1 MKHFLT
7 RSSQLAI
14 IALLFIMTLVRPLP
28 SVMAAEP
35 ASYSS
40 LYISIS
46 DAIMDIRKGDG
57 KKADQ
62 ALAEFEK
69 AWSART
75 IDEKHN
81 KEKEAIDKAL
91 TDAKEATSSEDRL
104 AALTTLT
111 ENVNA
116 LKKAENP
123 VDEKA
128 ERQKFVTAMTPVL
141 TKLGETINNGTVE
154 EIEQQYKTFN
164 SFWKLKETPV
174 REIDMGAYGQIET
187 QMSFMRIE
195 LANDQPNQEVLKDTF
210 KTLKQNIDDFGAGKK
225 VGFAKKEY
233 SLQTLVDLI
242 DDATGYIEDEQ
253 YEKAS
258 ASVKK
263 FITIWPNVE
272 SAVSTKNGSLYTSI
286 ESNMPIITANLLKD
300 TSDKEKLAKQLTSY
314 KKEIQLLQEDDGY
327 SFWDAALILL
337 REGLEALLIILALV
351 AFLKKSDQRHMEKWI
366 YVGAG
371 AGIGLSAIAAIF
383 MSVFFNS
390 GSMDTNRE
398 LIEGYIGLIAA
409 IMMLGV
415 GIWMHSKSNIKSWN
429 AYIAKQ
435 MNHAIS
441 KGSII
446 AMASISFLSVFREGA
461 ETLIFYAGIAPKM
474 PTSQFILGIAIAIV
488 ILAIV
493 AVVLLKASG
502 KIPIHR
508 FFAIATVLIYLLTFK
523 IIGVS
528 LHKLQLL
535 GDIPTTV
542 IDGLPIWSTI
552 GFYPTVETILGQ
564 VILLIL
570 VGLAFLWK
578 RRNEKKAN

>member
-1 MKHFLT
+1 
-7 RSSQLAI
+7 
-14 IALLFIMTLVRPLP
+14 MTLVRPLP
-28 SVMAAEP
+28 TVMAAEP
-35 ASYSS
+35 ASYST

-62 ALAEFEK
+62 ALEQFEK
-69 AWSART
+69 AWSTRT
-75 IDEKHN
+75 VDAKHD
-81 KEKEAIDKAL
+81 KEKETINEAL
-91 TDAKEATSSEDRL
+91 QDAKKATSSDDRL

-111 ENVNA
+111 HAVDA

-128 ERQKFVTAMTPVL
+128 ERKKFVTTMTPVL
-141 TKLGETINNGTVE
+141 TKLGETINEGNIE
-154 EIEQQYKTFN
+154 AIEQQYKTFN

-195 LANDQPNQEVLKDTF
+195 LANDQPNTEVLKDTF
-210 KTLKQNIDDFGAGKK
+210 KTLKQNIQDFGDSKK
-225 VGFAKKEY
+225 VGFAKKGY

-242 DDATGYIEDEQ
+242 DDATGYIEAEQ

-272 SAVSTKNGSLYTSI
+272 SAVSTKNSSLYTSI

-300 TSDKEKLAKQLTSY
+300 TSDKDKLEKQLTSY
-314 KKEIQLLQEDDGY
+314 KKEIQLLQEDNGY

-371 AGIGLSAIAAIF
+371 SGIALSAVAAIF

-390 GSMDTNRE
+390 SSMDTNRE

-409 IMMLGV
+409 AMMLGV

-474 PTSQFILGIAIAIV
+474 PTSQFILGIAIAVI
-488 ILAIV
+488 ILAVV
-493 AVVLLKASG
+493 AFVLLKASG

-508 FFAIATVLIYLLTFK
+508 FFAVATILIYVLTFK

-542 IDGLPIWSTI
+542 IDGLPIWQTI
-552 GFYPTVETILGQ
+552 GFYPTVETIIGQ

-570 VGLAFLWK
+570 VVLAFMWK
-578 RRNEKKAN
+578 RRNEKKAS

>member
-14 IALLFIMTLVRPLP
+14 IALLFIMTLARPLP
-28 SVMAAEP
+28 TVMAAEP
-35 ASYSS
+35 ASYST

-62 ALAEFEK
+62 ALEQFEK
-69 AWSART
+69 AWSTRTVDEKHDKEKET
-75 IDEKHN
+75 IDE
-81 KEKEAIDKAL
+81 AL
-91 TDAKEATSSEDRL
+91 QDAKKATSSDDRL

-111 ENVNA
+111 HAVDA
-116 LKKAENP
+116 LKKVENP

-128 ERQKFVTAMTPVL
+128 ERKKFVTTMTPVL
-141 TKLGETINNGTVE
+141 TKLGETINEGNIE
-154 EIEQQYKTFN
+154 AIEQQYKTFN

-195 LANDQPNQEVLKDTF
+195 LANDQPNTEVLKDTF
-210 KTLKQNIDDFGAGKK
+210 KTLKQNIQDFGDSKK
-225 VGFAKKEY
+225 VGFAKKGY

-242 DDATGYIEDEQ
+242 DDATGYIEAEQ

-300 TSDKEKLAKQLTSY
+300 TSDKDKLEKQLTSY
-314 KKEIQLLQEDDGY
+314 KKEIQLLQEDNGY

-371 AGIGLSAIAAIF
+371 SGIALSAVAAIF

-390 GSMDTNRE
+390 SSMDTNRE

-409 IMMLGV
+409 AMMLGV

-474 PTSQFILGIAIAIV
+474 PTSQFILGIAIAVI
-488 ILAIV
+488 ILAVV
-493 AVVLLKASG
+493 AFVLLKASG

-508 FFAIATVLIYLLTFK
+508 FFAVATILIYVLTFK

-542 IDGLPIWSTI
+542 IDGLPIWQTI
-552 GFYPTVETILGQ
+552 GFYPTVETIIGQ

-570 VGLAFLWK
+570 VVLAFMWK

>member
-1 MKHFLT
+1 
-7 RSSQLAI
+7 
-14 IALLFIMTLVRPLP
+14 MTLARPLP
-28 SVMAAEP
+28 TVMAAEP
-35 ASYSS
+35 ASYST

-62 ALAEFEK
+62 ALEQFEK
-69 AWSART
+69 AWSTRTVDEKHDKEKET
-75 IDEKHN
+75 IDE
-81 KEKEAIDKAL
+81 AL
-91 TDAKEATSSEDRL
+91 QDAKKATSSDDRL

-111 ENVNA
+111 HAVDA
-116 LKKAENP
+116 LKKVENP

-128 ERQKFVTAMTPVL
+128 ERKKFVTTMTPVL
-141 TKLGETINNGTVE
+141 TKLGETINEGNIE
-154 EIEQQYKTFN
+154 AIEQQYKTFN

-195 LANDQPNQEVLKDTF
+195 LANDQPNTEVLKDTF
-210 KTLKQNIDDFGAGKK
+210 KTLKQNIQDFGDSKK
-225 VGFAKKEY
+225 VGFAKKGY

-242 DDATGYIEDEQ
+242 DDATGYIEAEQ

-300 TSDKEKLAKQLTSY
+300 TSDKDKLEKQLTSY
-314 KKEIQLLQEDDGY
+314 KKEIQLLQEDNGY

-371 AGIGLSAIAAIF
+371 SGIALSAVAAIF

-390 GSMDTNRE
+390 SSMDTNRE

-409 IMMLGV
+409 AMMLGV

-474 PTSQFILGIAIAIV
+474 PTSQFILGIAIAVI
-488 ILAIV
+488 ILAVV
-493 AVVLLKASG
+493 AFVLLKASG

-508 FFAIATVLIYLLTFK
+508 FFAVATILIYVLTFK

-542 IDGLPIWSTI
+542 IDGLPIWQTI
-552 GFYPTVETILGQ
+552 GFYPTVETIIGQ

-570 VGLAFLWK
+570 VVLAFMWK

>member
-28 SVMAAEP
+28 TVMAAEP
-35 ASYSS
+35 ASYST

-62 ALAEFEK
+62 ALEQFEK
-69 AWSART
+69 AWSTRTVDEKHDKEKET
-75 IDEKHN
+75 IDE
-81 KEKEAIDKAL
+81 AL
-91 TDAKEATSSEDRL
+91 QDAKKATSSDDRL

-111 ENVNA
+111 HAVDA

-128 ERQKFVTAMTPVL
+128 ERKKFVTTITPVL
-141 TKLGETINNGTVE
+141 TKLGETINEGNIE
-154 EIEQQYKTFN
+154 AIEQQYKTFN

-195 LANDQPNQEVLKDTF
+195 LANDQPNTEVLKDTF
-210 KTLKQNIDDFGAGKK
+210 KTLKQNIQDFGDGKK
-225 VGFAKKEY
+225 VGFAKKGY

-242 DDATGYIEDEQ
+242 DDATGYIEAEQ

-300 TSDKEKLAKQLTSY
+300 TSDKDKLEKQLTSY

-371 AGIGLSAIAAIF
+371 AGIALSAVAAIF

-390 GSMDTNRE
+390 SSMDTNRE

-409 IMMLGV
+409 VMMLGV

-474 PTSQFILGIAIAIV
+474 PTNQFILGIAIAVI
-488 ILAIV
+488 ILAVV
-493 AVVLLKASG
+493 AFVLLKASG

-508 FFAIATVLIYLLTFK
+508 FFAVATILIYVLTFK

-542 IDGLPIWSTI
+542 IDGLPIWPTI
-552 GFYPTVETILGQ
+552 GFYPTVETIIGQ

-570 VGLAFLWK
+570 VVLAFMWK
-578 RRNEKKAN
+578 RRNEKKAS

>member
-28 SVMAAEP
+28 TVMAAEP
-35 ASYSS
+35 ASYST

-62 ALAEFEK
+62 ALEQFEK
-69 AWSART
+69 AWSTRTVDAKHDKEKET
-75 IDEKHN
+75 IDE
-81 KEKEAIDKAL
+81 AL
-91 TDAKEATSSEDRL
+91 QDAKKATSSDDRL

-111 ENVNA
+111 HAVDA

-128 ERQKFVTAMTPVL
+128 ERKKFVTTMTPVL
-141 TKLGETINNGTVE
+141 TKLGETINEGNIE
-154 EIEQQYKTFN
+154 AIEQQYKTFN

-195 LANDQPNQEVLKDTF
+195 LANDQPNTEVLKETF
-210 KTLKQNIDDFGAGKK
+210 KTLKQNIQDFGDSKK
-225 VGFAKKEY
+225 VGFAKKGY

-242 DDATGYIEDEQ
+242 DDATGYIEAEQ

-272 SAVSTKNGSLYTSI
+272 SAVSTKNSSLYTSI

-300 TSDKEKLAKQLTSY
+300 TSDKDKLEKQLTSY
-314 KKEIQLLQEDDGY
+314 KKEIQLLQEDNGY

-371 AGIGLSAIAAIF
+371 LGIALSAVAAIF

-390 GSMDTNRE
+390 SSMDTNRE

-409 IMMLGV
+409 AMMLGV

-474 PTSQFILGIAIAIV
+474 PTSQFILGIAIAVI
-488 ILAIV
+488 ILAVV
-493 AVVLLKASG
+493 AFVLLKASG

-508 FFAIATVLIYLLTFK
+508 FFAVATILIYVLTFK

-542 IDGLPIWSTI
+542 IDGLPIWQTI
-552 GFYPTVETILGQ
+552 GFYPTVETIIGQ

-570 VGLAFLWK
+570 VVLAFMWK
-578 RRNEKKAN
+578 RRNEKKAS

>member
-1 MKHFLT
+1 
-7 RSSQLAI
+7 
-14 IALLFIMTLVRPLP
+14 MTLVRPLP
-28 SVMAAEP
+28 TVMAAEP
-35 ASYSS
+35 ASYST

-62 ALAEFEK
+62 ALEQFEK
-69 AWSART
+69 AWSTRTVDEKHDKEKET
-75 IDEKHN
+75 IDE
-81 KEKEAIDKAL
+81 AL
-91 TDAKEATSSEDRL
+91 QDAKKATSSDDRL

-111 ENVNA
+111 HAVDA

-128 ERQKFVTAMTPVL
+128 ERKKFVTTITPVL
-141 TKLGETINNGTVE
+141 TKLGETINEGNIE
-154 EIEQQYKTFN
+154 AIEQQYKTFN

-195 LANDQPNQEVLKDTF
+195 LANDQPNTEVLKDTF
-210 KTLKQNIDDFGAGKK
+210 KTLKQNIQDFGDGKK
-225 VGFAKKEY
+225 VGFAKKGY

-242 DDATGYIEDEQ
+242 DDATGYIEAEQ

-300 TSDKEKLAKQLTSY
+300 TSDKDKLEKQLTSY

-371 AGIGLSAIAAIF
+371 AGIALSAVAAIF

-390 GSMDTNRE
+390 SSMDTNRE

-409 IMMLGV
+409 VMMLGV

-474 PTSQFILGIAIAIV
+474 PTNQFILGIAIAVI
-488 ILAIV
+488 ILAVV
-493 AVVLLKASG
+493 AFVLLKASG

-508 FFAIATVLIYLLTFK
+508 FFAVATILIYVLTFK

-542 IDGLPIWSTI
+542 IDGLPIWPTI
-552 GFYPTVETILGQ
+552 GFYPTVETIIGQ

-570 VGLAFLWK
+570 VVLAFMWK
-578 RRNEKKAN
+578 RRNEKKAS

>member
-14 IALLFIMTLVRPLP
+14 IALLFIMTLARPLP
-28 SVMAAEP
+28 TVMAAEP
-35 ASYSS
+35 ASYST

-62 ALAEFEK
+62 ALEQFEK
-69 AWSART
+69 AWSTRTVDEKHDKEKET
-75 IDEKHN
+75 IDE
-81 KEKEAIDKAL
+81 AL
-91 TDAKEATSSEDRL
+91 QDAKKATSSDDRL

-111 ENVNA
+111 HAVDA
-116 LKKAENP
+116 LKKVENP

-128 ERQKFVTAMTPVL
+128 ERKKFVTTMTPVL
-141 TKLGETINNGTVE
+141 TKLGETINEGNIE
-154 EIEQQYKTFN
+154 AIEQQYKTFN

-195 LANDQPNQEVLKDTF
+195 LANDQPNTEVLKDTF
-210 KTLKQNIDDFGAGKK
+210 KTLKQNIQDFGDSKK
-225 VGFAKKEY
+225 VGFAKKGY

-242 DDATGYIEDEQ
+242 DDATGYIEAEQ

-300 TSDKEKLAKQLTSY
+300 TSDKDKLEKQLTSY
-314 KKEIQLLQEDDGY
+314 KKEIQLLQEDNGY

-474 PTSQFILGIAIAIV
+474 PTSQFILGIAIAVI
-488 ILAIV
+488 ILAVV
-493 AVVLLKASG
+493 AFVLLKASG

-508 FFAIATVLIYLLTFK
+508 FFAVATILIYVLTFK

-542 IDGLPIWSTI
+542 IDGLPIWQTI
-552 GFYPTVETILGQ
+552 GFYPTVETIIGQ

-570 VGLAFLWK
+570 VVLAFMWK

>member
-1 MKHFLT
+1 
-7 RSSQLAI
+7 
-14 IALLFIMTLVRPLP
+14 MTLVRPLP
-28 SVMAAEP
+28 TVMAAEP

-46 DAIMDIRKGDG
+46 DALMDIRKGDG

-75 IDEKHN
+75 VDEKHN

-111 ENVNA
+111 ETVNA

-128 ERQKFVTAMTPVL
+128 ERKKFVTTMTPVL
-141 TKLGETINNGTVE
+141 TKLGETIESGTVE

-195 LANDQPNQEVLKDTF
+195 LANDQPNREVLKDTF

-225 VGFAKKEY
+225 VGFAKKGY

-409 IMMLGV
+409 VMMLGV

-474 PTSQFILGIAIAIV
+474 PTSQFILGIVIAIV

-508 FFAIATVLIYLLTFK
+508 FFAVATVLIYLLTFK

-542 IDGLPIWSTI
+542 IDGLPIWPTI

-578 RRNEKKAN
+578 RHNEKKAN